1 MQWRVIL
8 AIVHLGLFHK
18 YNYLHRRQIRTHQMR
33 SIFTLLAF
41 AGTLTTFATD
51 RIVEEFGQA
60 PAYAN
65 ITSAVAAAVDGDR
78 IIVKNRAG
86 NIPWIENITVN
97 ASLQFLSFANDDF
110 FYVQG
115 GYTITGAAGRQVTI
129 IGMRNTSGSMAF
141 VSGGGV
147 RGTKVR
153 LVDSYFVNGSVSMN
167 NNNFDVDVIG
177 STFLNGSVS
186 INYGNVVGCD
196 IDASALTDEG
206 ISITGNASGFP
217 LDTCAV
223 IGNKVKGPVS
233 YEGIFSSS
241 EGQVLHIR
249 NNFIQHGWMG
259 IEIYEGN
266 TSGVQNLIWNNTV
279 VAYTGQFTTYGI
291 SLANTNTGSVWE
303 VMNNAVTRTW
313 NNSNNRG
320 INRDSG
326 NLGQINVY
334 FNHVSNELLIPVSPS
349 FTFESDNTVDQVI
362 TLNADGTFASPGAC
376 IDGGNPAGVLSDL
389 DLSPGDAG
397 AYGGSYTLTNFHP
410 LHTGSARVY
419 LTGHPFNVRSG
430 ATLRVKG
437 VAFDR

>member
-1 MQWRVIL
+1 
-8 AIVHLGLFHK
+8 
-18 YNYLHRRQIRTHQMR
+18 MR
-33 SIFTLLAF
+33 SILTLLAF

-206 ISITGNASGFP
+206 
-217 LDTCAV
+217 
-223 IGNKVKGPVS
+223 
-233 YEGIFSSS
+233 
-241 EGQVLHIR
+241 
-249 NNFIQHGWMG
+249 
-259 IEIYEGN
+259 
-266 TSGVQNLIWNNTV
+266 
-279 VAYTGQFTTYGI
+279 
-291 SLANTNTGSVWE
+291 
-303 VMNNAVTRTW
+303 
-313 NNSNNRG
+313 
-320 INRDSG
+320 
-326 NLGQINVY
+326 
-334 FNHVSNELLIPVSPS
+334 
-349 FTFESDNTVDQVI
+349 
-362 TLNADGTFASPGAC
+362 
-376 IDGGNPAGVLSDL
+376 
-389 DLSPGDAG
+389 
-397 AYGGSYTLTNFHP
+397 
-410 LHTGSARVY
+410 
-419 LTGHPFNVRSG
+419 
-430 ATLRVKG
+430 
-437 VAFDR
+437 

>member
-1 MQWRVIL
+1 
-8 AIVHLGLFHK
+8 
-18 YNYLHRRQIRTHQMR
+18 MR
-33 SIFTLLAF
+33 SFVALFALVFTSA
-41 AGTLTTFATD
+41 AFATD

-65 ITSAVAAAVDGDR
+65 ITAAVAAAVDGDR

-115 GYTITGAAGRQVTI
+115 TYTITGAAGREVTI
-129 IGMRNTSGSMAF
+129 IGMRNTA
-141 VSGGGV
+141 GGVGFAAGGAV
-147 RGTKVR
+147 RGTTVR
-153 LVDSYFVNGSVSMN
+153 IVDSYFVNGSLALN
-167 NNNFDVDVIG
+167 NNNFDVDVVG
-177 STFLNGSVS
+177 CTLVNGSVS

-196 IDASALTDEG
+196 INASAISDEG
-206 ISITGNASGFP
+206 ISINGNASGFP
-217 LDTCAV
+217 LDTCAI
-223 IGNKVKGPVS
+223 IGNKVISAVS
-233 YEGIFSSS
+233 WEGIYSNSQS
-241 EGQVLHIR
+241 QVLHIR

-259 IEIYEGN
+259 IEVYEGN
-266 TSGVQNLIWNNTV
+266 EAGVPNLIWNNTIL
-279 VAYTGQFTTYGI
+279 AYTGQFTTYGI
-291 SLANTNTGSVWE
+291 SLANTNAGSVWE

-313 NNSNNRG
+313 NGTNRG

-326 NLGQINVY
+326 NQGQTNVY
-334 FNHVSNELLIPVSPS
+334 FNHVSSNISIPVSPD
-349 FTFESDNTVDQVI
+349 FTFVSNNTTTEGI
-362 TLNADGTFASPGAC
+362 ELNADGTFANAPAC
-376 IDGGNPAGVLSDL
+376 IDGGNPAPVLSDL
-389 DLSPGDAG
+389 DLSLGDAG

-410 LHTGSARVY
+410 LHTGAARVY